1 MATSESSSV
10 PLSGVTEALETV
22 RRMVFPHGCAW
33 HEVQTH
39 ESLVPFLI
47 EESAEFVDAI
57 ERGLPS
63 DEVAGELGDVLYQVL
78 FHAVL
83 AERDGE
89 GYDLDSI
96 GRNLANKL
104 QARHPHVFGDRG
116 YLSVEQLHAEWERL
130 KEDAAGAQRGS
141 RGVLEG
147 IPVGMPTL
155 ARSAKVV
162 ERLKRAGLL
171 ELAGQEEVSALR
183 ARLRPGFSESIAAPG
198 ASIAVPGADPL
209 RHTDPAEAG
218 VQAQAQANAAESE
231 SAESEAEADTAS
243 ASDTELA
250 AEARVEGTAQAAAQ
264 AAEAEAELGDA
275 ILALVMQANR
285 AGIDPDRALRLATNR
300 LADTLDA

>member
-171 ELAGQEEVSALR
+171 ELAGQEEASALR
-183 ARLRPGFSESIAAPG
+183 ARLRPGFSESIAA
-198 ASIAVPGADPL
+198 PGADPL

-231 SAESEAEADTAS
+231 AAESEAAESEAEADTASAS

-250 AEARVEGTAQAAAQ
+250 AEARVERTAQAAAQ